1 MLVGLTSPSR
11 RGEIGLEDAAA
22 APSNYPAPRGSSAPA
37 AAAAA
42 AAVDVSTSGPMDIS
56 MMEEDYD
63 RYDADLQRRGAAAL
77 AELQVLRAGVA
88 EQERLS
94 RVVTTERARLAEV
107 RSVRVAPGYSPARYN
122 RVEAAKAKQLDSI
135 RAEISALR

>member
-1 MLVGLTSPSR
+1 
-11 RGEIGLEDAAA
+11 
-22 APSNYPAPRGSSAPA
+22 
-37 AAAAA
+37 
-42 AAVDVSTSGPMDIS
+42 MDIS

-135 RAEISALR
+135 RAEISALSGELGVQEISSVEEEDREGGRGWLRSGVDGEL